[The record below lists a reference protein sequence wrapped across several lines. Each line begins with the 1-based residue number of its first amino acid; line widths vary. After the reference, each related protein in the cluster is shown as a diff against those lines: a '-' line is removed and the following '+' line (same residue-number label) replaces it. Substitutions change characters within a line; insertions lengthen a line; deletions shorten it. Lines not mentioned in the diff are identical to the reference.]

1 MDTGIYLGHSRIK
14 YLVMTLIGIA
24 LTLTLCSCS
33 SRSHYQATSKA
44 KDMMGGPGM
53 KGGMGGG
60 MPGMPGMASQVSM
73 AKPSMESAMP
83 SNPADSMATSS
94 TYSNFSLMVIKTAEL
109 TIQAKHIDTAVNKA
123 IFVVKSVGGFVESS
137 SYNRSP
143 DDRDSTASLTLRV
156 PSSTFE
162 GVLTRLGDIGKTVR
176 KSVSGEDVTEQ
187 VFDIEARLRNKR
199 AEEAQYVE
207 IMQKAKRIPDII
219 SISNELFRVRE
230 EIEKL
235 QGRVKF
241 LRSSA
246 DMSTISLT
254 LTKPSQPSQPGINN
268 AFKNAWKSL
277 VRTSI
282 TLFSGLIWIFVYS
295 PIWLVLAIIIWLVRR
310 KLILMKSRITQ

>member
-1 MDTGIYLGHSRIK
+1 MDTGIFHGFSRFRFLAISS
-14 YLVMTLIGIA
+14 IGIA
-24 LTLTLCSCS
+24 LALTLCSCS
-33 SRSHYQATSKA
+33 SRRYTATESRTG
-44 KDMMGGPGM
+44 DMMGSPGM
-53 KGGMGGG
+53 KGSMGGEG
-60 MPGMPGMASQVSM
+60 MPGMGAPGMKGM
-73 AKPSMESAMP
+73 GGMETSTPPPPTDSVAM
-83 SNPADSMATSS
+83 SS
-94 TYSNFSLMVIKTAEL
+94 TYSNFSLLVIKTAEL
-109 TIQAKHIDTAVNKA
+109 RVEAKHIDTAVNKA

-143 DDRDSTASLTLRV
+143 DEKDSSANLTLRV

-162 GVLTRLGDIGKTVR
+162 GVITRLGDIGKTVS
-176 KSVSGEDVTEQ
+176 KSVTGEDVTEQ

-219 SISNELFRVRE
+219 SVSNELFRVRE

-254 LTKPSQPSQPGINN
+254 LTKPSEPSQPGISNS
-268 AFKNAWKSL
+268 FKNAWKSL
-277 VRTSI
+277 VHTSI
-282 TLFSGLIWIFVYS
+282 TLFAGLIWIFVYA
-295 PIWLVLAIIIWLVRR
+295 PIWLALAIIIWLVRR
-310 KLILMKSRITQ
+310 KLTSIKSTNTP